1 MALQDTLEQ
10 LNNLDLSDIDFERIG
25 TWPVA
30 GKVFVAVLLFVV
42 ILALGYFLKVK
53 DLNVSYE
60 RAVREEAAL
69 RETFQ
74 KKSHDAANLEAYR
87 EQMAEIDESFSAL
100 LSQLPS
106 DTEVPGLLE
115 DITERG
121 SQSGLKINVI
131 DLQPEV
137 VGEFYVELPINISVE
152 GGYHDFGGFVSG
164 IAGLPR
170 IVTLH
175 DYSIVSDE
183 GLLTMNIRAKTY
195 RYKTED
201 EAPKVSAQKNRGKKK

>member
-1 MALQDTLEQ
+1 MALQDTLDQ
-10 LNNLDLSDIDFERIG
+10 LNNLDLSDIDFDRIG
-25 TWPVA
+25 TWPMA
-30 GKVFVAVLLFVV
+30 GKVFVAVLLAA
-42 ILALGYFLKVK
+42 IIIGLGYFLKVK
-53 DLNVSYE
+53 DLNESYE
-60 RAVREEAAL
+60 RAQREEITL
-69 RETFQ
+69 RQTFQ

-87 EQMAEIDESFSAL
+87 EQMSEIDKSFSAL

-121 SQSGLKINVI
+121 SSSGLKINSI

-137 VGEFYVELPINISVE
+137 VGEFYVELPIKISVE

-175 DYSIVSDE
+175 DYKIVSDD
-183 GLLTMNIRAKTY
+183 GLLTMDINAKTY
-195 RYKTED
+195 RYK
-201 EAPKVSAQKNRGKKK
+201 AQEEGASSVAQNSRSSTK